1 MGQTGTFLGRLEKK
15 QIIHRFSE
23 LVGDAQKLPGS
34 ASSHHEGVD
43 WAWQLFIIIIISQ
56 VTHFIRW

>member
-15 QIIHRFSE
+15 FSHRFSK

-43 WAWQLFIIIIISQ
+43 WAWQLFIIISQ
-56 VTHFIRW
+56 VTHFIHW